1 MAYAYLVPLDP
12 YFPEDGL
19 HATLVRSTPVRVGD
33 RIALSRAEA
42 MPDGGRSVHGTDH
55 DWEVIAIQATERDGR
70 PAPIRGYRG
79 SGIPIMHGLLVV
91 RPVEPR
97 SESDHT

>member
-33 RIALSRAEA
+33 RIAMSCAEA
-42 MPDGGRSVHGTDH
+42 MPDGGRYHHGTDH
-55 DWEVIAIQATERDGR
+55 EWEVVAIQATKRDGR
-70 PAPIRGYRG
+70 PAAVRGYQGRG
-79 SGIPIMHGLLVV
+79 EPIMHGLLVV
-91 RPVEPR
+91 RRVDATPQEQ
-97 SESDHT
+97 